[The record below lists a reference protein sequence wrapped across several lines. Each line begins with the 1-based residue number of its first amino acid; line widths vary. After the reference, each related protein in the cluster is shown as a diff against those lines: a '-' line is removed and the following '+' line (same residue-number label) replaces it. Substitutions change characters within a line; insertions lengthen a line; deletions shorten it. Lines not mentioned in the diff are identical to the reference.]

1 MIIQIAWKNVW
12 RNKARSLVIISAIT
26 VGLFGGIFSYA
37 LMMGGT
43 LQRIDDAIKNE
54 TACIQI
60 HNPALLLDD
69 DINKNILSS
78 EKYLNY
84 ISTLPE
90 VKGVSDRLKSSAM
103 ISTAYAS
110 SGVQINGVYPD
121 KEKEVTRLFEAVTEG
136 EYISES
142 DLIPMLIGKKLADKL
157 NADIGDK
164 LIISVP
170 SIQGDVAYGAFIL
183 KGIYTTQNTM
193 FDGMQIFVKKSD
205 LAELIGVK
213 TNRTS
218 EIAVNLFNSDL
229 SKSLTTRLQDYFAK
243 EIKDKAIVIRS
254 WKEIDPTL
262 SLMIQSMDFFSWIF
276 VGIILI
282 ALAFGIVNTMLM
294 VVLERVRE
302 IGMLMAIG
310 MNKKKVFSMIMWE
323 TIFLSFVGGLMGM
336 IISAAVITYFQT
348 YGLDLSAVA
357 EGMNSLGFSSVI
369 YPQAPLSFYIEVSFM
384 IIITAIL
391 ASIYPA
397 LKALRLNPAEAARD
411 E

>member
-1 MIIQIAWKNVW
+1 MIRQISWKNVW

-37 LMMGGT
+37 VMMGGT

-69 DINKNILSS
+69 DINNNIKEAKDYMEHLANRA
-78 EKYLNY
+78 E
-84 ISTLPE
+84 I
-90 VKGVSDRLKSSAM
+90 KGISDRLKSTAM

-110 SGVQINGVYPD
+110 SGVLLNGVHPAR
-121 KEKEVTRLFEAVTEG
+121 EKEVTSLFES
-136 EYISES
+136 ISVGNYLQES
-142 DLIPMLIGKKLADKL
+142 DLIPIIVGKKLADKL
-157 NADIGDK
+157 SADIGDK

-170 SIQGDVAYGAFIL
+170 NIEGEVAYGAFIL
-183 KGIYTTQNTM
+183 KGIYLTQNTM
-193 FDGMQIFVKKSD
+193 FDGMQVFVKKAD
-205 LAELIGVK
+205 LAELIGVDIS
-213 TNRTS
+213 RTS
-218 EIAVNLFNSDL
+218 EIAINLNDSDL
-229 SKSLTTRLQDYFAK
+229 SEKITADLQEEFKSNIEK
-243 EIKDKAIVIRS
+243 KAIVIRS
-254 WKEIDPTL
+254 WKEIDPVL
-262 SLMIQSMDFFSWIF
+262 SLMIETMDFMSWIF

-294 VVLERVRE
+294 VVLERTRE

-310 MNKKKVFSMIMWE
+310 MNKMRIFTMIMWE
-323 TIFLSFVGGLMGM
+323 TIFLSFVGGLAGM
-336 IISAAVITYFQT
+336 LFSAALISYFQFN
-348 YGLDLSAVA
+348 GLDLSVVA

-369 YPQAPLSFYIEVSFM
+369 YPQAPFSFYIEVSIM
-384 IIITAIL
+384 IIVTAIL

-397 LKALRLNPAEAARD
+397 IKALKLHPAEAVR